1 MLSAKFSYGPLDFAL
16 SGEKIDIFISDSAQ
30 KSNGEYQFYASEL
43 TDNNGKIKYELPLDK
58 RLPLGIYQVKMVVKC
73 DHTYVEFY
81 MAVLPAGT
89 EAVVFSIDGS
99 FAANISFSGTDPKVR
114 AGAVDVVR
122 YWQDLGY
129 LIIYITARPDMQ
141 HYKVTNWLAQHNFPL
156 GLVFFSD
163 GLRRDPIK
171 QKAETLK
178 NLVTNNSLIL
188 QAAYGSAKDIPMYAN
203 LGVNANRIFI
213 TGKLKSK
220 YLNQAIMLKDGYASH
235 LAILQNPNT
244 GSRQAQGN
252 ARLILKKYNFNNWHN
267 QLTVNS
273 QLMTQVSRDSSDF
286 LTESFCHSV
295 SQQQF
300 NTISSNVFN
309 NTERSA
315 LSKLYS
321 LPYRSKNPL
330 K

>member
-1 MLSAKFSYGPLDFAL
+1 
-16 SGEKIDIFISDSAQ
+16 
-30 KSNGEYQFYASEL
+30 
-43 TDNNGKIKYELPLDK
+43 
-58 RLPLGIYQVKMVVKC
+58 MVVKC
-73 DHTYVEFY
+73 DHTFVEFY
-81 MAVLPAGT
+81 LAVLPAST

-156 GLVFFSD
+156 GMVFFSD

-178 NLVTNNSLIL
+178 NLVINNSLNI
-188 QAAYGSAKDIPMYAN
+188 QAAYGSAKDISMYAN

-213 TGKLKSK
+213 TGKSKSK
-220 YLNQAIMLKDGYASH
+220 YLNQAIVLKDGYASH
-235 LAILQNPNT
+235 LSALQNPNT
-244 GSRQAQGN
+244 GSRQALGN
-252 ARLILKKYNFNNWHN
+252 ARLILKKSNFNNWHN
-267 QLTVNS
+267 QLTVSN
-273 QLMTQVSRDSSDF
+273 QLMSQVSR
-286 LTESFCHSV
+286 ESNDLIGETFTHSA
-295 SQQQF
+295 SQII
-300 NTISSNVFN
+300 NTSLNA
-309 NTERSA
+309 NTNEKSA

-321 LPYRSKNPL
+321 LPHRTKNPM

>member
-1 MLSAKFSYGPLDFAL
+1 MILKTDSGHSLRSNDQTSILKSPNEPVEKWQRRFNRMKLRNLSANHRANDVIVLEDNAQVLSAKFSYGPLDFAL

-58 RLPLGIYQVKMVVKC
+58 RLPLGIYQVKMIVKC

-171 QKAETLK
+171 QKGETLK

-203 LGVNANRIFI
+203 LGVNAN
-213 TGKLKSK
+213 
-220 YLNQAIMLKDGYASH
+220 
-235 LAILQNPNT
+235 
-244 GSRQAQGN
+244 
-252 ARLILKKYNFNNWHN
+252 
-267 QLTVNS
+267 
-273 QLMTQVSRDSSDF
+273 
-286 LTESFCHSV
+286 
-295 SQQQF
+295 
-300 NTISSNVFN
+300 
-309 NTERSA
+309 
-315 LSKLYS
+315 
-321 LPYRSKNPL
+321 
-330 K
+330 